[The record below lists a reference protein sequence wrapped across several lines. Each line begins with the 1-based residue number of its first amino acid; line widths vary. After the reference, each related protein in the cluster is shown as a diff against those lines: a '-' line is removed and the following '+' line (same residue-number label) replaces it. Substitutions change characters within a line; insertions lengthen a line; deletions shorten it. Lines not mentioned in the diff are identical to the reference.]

1 MYVTKIKLDQVY
13 LDEGPF
19 EKLSDQEL
27 EMLIDSIRDFGL
39 IYPIVVQ
46 EKEGTYVII
55 DGRNRVRALK
65 KLGLTEAP
73 AIVIQDEDLRKKNIL
88 QYDLEIFRRHL
99 PEEEKKKALSE
110 RKEYNDALKKSIR
123 LQIFHLLKL
132 EDSSKLKE
140 ILDTMSLN
148 QLIEFYNS
156 LKTAISIP
164 GFQTRISKTIL
175 LNEVTNINHEDKTA
189 DKSDKIEQIYKIKI
203 EELEEEL
210 RQKEELIL
218 ELEEEKEKVKE
229 MYLKTKKELDEFIES
244 SRSAINKIKEQ
255 LENEFNR
262 YKEEF
267 LKNFAKENLTEEIEK
282 LANEYASEKIKL
294 IEENYKKQYEKL
306 SKEIVEWKAK
316 LDNLRYELQKKDQI
330 INKMNEEKK
339 DLENKI
345 KHLKAEKER
354 YEAAA
359 QSYKYYLKKIS
370 SYQTLVKKIELV
382 KASLTEIINL
392 VTNFDIII
400 PEEEKDFIKR
410 NLTEIE
416 EMYATV
422 KEVIEKT
429 LSTTENKDFAVQQ
442 ENGSYNE
449 INSSIPF

>member
-1 MYVTKIKLDQVY
+1 MYVTKIKLDQIY

-19 EKLSDQEL
+19 EKLNDQEL
-27 EMLIDSIRDFGL
+27 EMLINSIKDFGL

-65 KLGLTEAP
+65 KLGLTEAN
-73 AIVIQDEDLRKKNIL
+73 AIVIQDNDLRRKNIL
-88 QYDLEIFRRHL
+88 QYDLELFRRHL
-99 PEEEKKKALSE
+99 QQEEKEKALDE
-110 RKEYNDALKKSIR
+110 RKEYSDAFKKSIR
-123 LQIFHLLKL
+123 LQIFQLLKL
-132 EDSSKLKE
+132 DDSSKLKE
-140 ILDTMSLN
+140 ILDNMSLN

-156 LKTAISIP
+156 LKTAVNVP
-164 GFQTRISKTIL
+164 GLQTRISKNIL
-175 LNEVTNINHEDKTA
+175 LNEVNNTNHEDKAT
-189 DKSDKIEQIYKIKI
+189 DKIEQIYKIKI

-218 ELEEEKEKVKE
+218 ELEEEKEKAKE

-306 SKEIVEWKAK
+306 NKEIVEWKAK
-316 LDNLRYELQKKDQI
+316 LDNLRYELQKKDQV
-330 INKMNEEKK
+330 INKLNEEKK
-339 DLENKI
+339 DLENRI

-354 YEAAA
+354 YENIA
-359 QSYKYYLKKIS
+359 QSYKYYLKKVS

-382 KASLTEIINL
+382 KASLAEIINL

-400 PEEEKDFIKR
+400 PEEEKEFIKR

-422 KEVIEKT
+422 KELIEKT
-429 LSTTENKDFAVQQ
+429 LSTTEDKDLASQQ
-442 ENGSYNE
+442 ENGNYNE
-449 INSSIPF
+449 DIPF